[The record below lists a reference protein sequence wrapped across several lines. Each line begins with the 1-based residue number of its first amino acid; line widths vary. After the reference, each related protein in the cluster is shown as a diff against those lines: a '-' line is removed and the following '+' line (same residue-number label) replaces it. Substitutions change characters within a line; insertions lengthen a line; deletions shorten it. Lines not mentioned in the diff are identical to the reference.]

1 MIIIPVLLCF
11 TIKSPSTMLREAA
24 ADVPLRVLNL
34 SDDRV
39 WQVDFG
45 DD

>member
-1 MIIIPVLLCF
+1 
-11 TIKSPSTMLREAA
+11 MLREVA
-24 ADVPLRVLNL
+24 ADVPLRTLNL